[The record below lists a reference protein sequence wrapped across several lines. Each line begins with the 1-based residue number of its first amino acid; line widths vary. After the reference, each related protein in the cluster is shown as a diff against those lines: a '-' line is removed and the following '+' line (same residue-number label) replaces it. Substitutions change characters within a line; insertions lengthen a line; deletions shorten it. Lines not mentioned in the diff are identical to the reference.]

1 MSILMSGVM
10 PGATS
15 GTNAIAKRIV
25 LASTSPFRAQIL
37 KAAGMQFEVAGAG
50 VDEKAI
56 TRGDPAATA
65 VARAEAK
72 ATDVSGK
79 YGDAVVIGA
88 DQTLSLGGRT
98 FTKAVDINE
107 ARRRLIELSG
117 QTHVLHSGIA
127 LVFHG
132 KVIASTVVNVP
143 MTMRKLGGG
152 EIDRYL
158 ATGEW
163 RGVVG
168 CYQAENHGIQL
179 FESIGGDTTAV
190 VGLPMPQ
197 LLTALR
203 GVGVNPLVSPAG
215 PWALT
220 V

>member
-1 MSILMSGVM
+1 MS
-10 PGATS
+10 
-15 GTNAIAKRIV
+15 IAKRLV

-37 KAAGMQFEVAGAG
+37 RAAGVQFDAAASG

-56 TRGDPAATA
+56 VRDDPARTA

-72 ATDVSGK
+72 AVDVSSK
-79 YGDAVVIGA
+79 NRDAVVIGA

-98 FTKAVDINE
+98 FTKAVDIND
-107 ARRRLIELSG
+107 ARRRLLDLSG

-127 LVFHG
+127 LAFNG
-132 KVIASTVVNVP
+132 QVIAATVVDVP
-143 MTMRKLGGG
+143 MTMRKLSSG

-197 LLTALR
+197 LLGALR
-203 GVGVNPLVSPAG
+203 TVGVNTLEAPAG
-215 PWALT
+215 PWALS
-220 V
+220 VRG

>member
-1 MSILMSGVM
+1 M
-10 PGATS
+10 
-15 GTNAIAKRIV
+15 AKRLV

-37 KAAGMQFEVAGAG
+37 RAAGVQFDAVASG

-56 TRGDPAATA
+56 VMDDPARTA
-65 VARAEAK
+65 MARAEAK
-72 ATDVSGK
+72 AIDVSGK
-79 YGDAVVIGA
+79 NRDAVVIGA

-98 FTKAVDINE
+98 FTKAVDIND
-107 ARRRLIELSG
+107 ARRRLLELSG
-117 QTHVLHSGIA
+117 QTHTLHSGIA
-127 LVFHG
+127 LAFDG
-132 KVIASTVVNVP
+132 KVIAATVVNVP
-143 MTMRKLGGG
+143 MVMRRLSSG

-197 LLTALR
+197 LLAALR
-203 GVGVNPLVSPAG
+203 SVGVNTLDAPVG
-215 PWALT
+215 PWALAAQG
-220 V
+220 

>member
-1 MSILMSGVM
+1 MS
-10 PGATS
+10 
-15 GTNAIAKRIV
+15 IAKRLV

-37 KAAGMQFEVAGAG
+37 RAAGVQFDAVASG

-56 TRGDPAATA
+56 VMDDPARTA
-65 VARAEAK
+65 MARAEAK
-72 ATDVSGK
+72 AIDVSGK
-79 YGDAVVIGA
+79 NRDAVVIGA

-98 FTKAVDINE
+98 FTKAVDIND
-107 ARRRLIELSG
+107 ARRRLLELSG
-117 QTHVLHSGIA
+117 QTHTLHSGIA
-127 LVFHG
+127 LAFDG
-132 KVIASTVVNVP
+132 KVIAATVVNVP
-143 MTMRKLGGG
+143 MVMRRLSSG

-197 LLTALR
+197 LLAALR
-203 GVGVNPLVSPAG
+203 SVGVNTLDAPVG
-215 PWALT
+215 PWALAAQG
-220 V
+220 